1 MKYIH
6 LPTFIIGGV
15 SIFCASVAS
24 FDMTNAIQGYWSGL
38 FVILILT
45 YFIVCICFEK
55 DQLTV
60 FPKDRIMNTVCLL
73 GVLEILYAVFQLV
86 GLVPDNY
93 KYSYFSGSLNN
104 PAVFGM
110 LLSFCIPISVYY
122 ATQTKGRIKV
132 LWELLSLLYGVFIV
146 LSDSRTA
153 ILASICGIIVILV
166 IKLVSIQKLFS
177 CKRSRYIGLISIVAI
192 CVALYYYKRDSA
204 DGRILIWTVCVEMI
218 KDKPWLGWG
227 FDGYI
232 AHYMDYQ
239 ADYLIT
245 HPDSPFIQLAG
256 ETQNPFNEF
265 LHVAIIYGIP
275 CALMFVGVLIWLI
288 WYIYKR
294 VNEYKSI
301 LLSLVC
307 VLIVW
312 CFFCYPFNISFVWLM
327 ILYIILC
334 LVPSKIHL
342 YRSRICA
349 GAVLVLSMCTLYML
363 GASAVHDFRR
373 LYVQESSIHWDYDE
387 IKEKYESMYSDYN
400 EDAFFLYNYG
410 ALLHL
415 YGDYQRSLEV
425 FQQGTKYLSDYNMML
440 LMGDDYQ
447 KLERY
452 DEAIACYKRAGEMI
466 PSRYLPLYY
475 RMKLYQEN
483 EDWDESHRIAHIIL
497 KKENKIKKSKITQ
510 QVIKEATECLKE

>member
-1 MKYIH
+1 MRYLH
-6 LPTFIIGGV
+6 LPTFFVFAV
-15 SIFCASVAS
+15 SIFSISSIHFELV
-24 FDMTNAIQGYWSGL
+24 NAIQYYSTAF
-38 FVILILT
+38 FVILIIIYYICVFGMERHVVLPKDKIFKT
-45 YFIVCICFEK
+45 VCI
-55 DQLTV
+55 LA
-60 FPKDRIMNTVCLL
+60 I
-73 GVLEILYAVFQLV
+73 LEIIYAVFQLF
-86 GLVPDNY
+86 GIVPDNFHY
-93 KYSYFSGSLNN
+93 AYFSGSLNN
-104 PAVFGM
+104 PAIFGM
-110 LLSFCIPISVYY
+110 MLSFCIPISVYY
-122 ATQTKGRIKV
+122 TVKTIGIKHIIWGIFILIFGIFV
-132 LWELLSLLYGVFIV
+132 LCSN
-146 LSDSRTA
+146 SRTA
-153 ILASICGIIVILV
+153 ILASVCGTVIILIMELKFFHIIISNRLYRCIVIV
-166 IKLVSIQKLFS
+166 CIVVS
-177 CKRSRYIGLISIVAI
+177 LII
-192 CVALYYYKRDSA
+192 LYFYKRDSA

-245 HPDSPFIQLAG
+245 HPDSPFILLAG

-275 CALMFVGVLIWLI
+275 CALMFVGILIWSI

-301 LLSLVC
+301 LLSMVC
-307 VLIVW
+307 ILIVW

-342 YRSRICA
+342 YRPKICVVVA
-349 GAVLVLSMCTLYML
+349 LVLSMCTLYML
-363 GASAVHDFRR
+363 GTNAVHDFRR
-373 LYVQESSIHWDYDE
+373 LYVQESSANWDYDE
-387 IKEKYESMYSDYN
+387 IMERYESMYGDYN
-400 EDAFFLYNYG
+400 EDFLFLYNYG

-415 YGDYQRSLEV
+415 YGNYQRSLEV

-475 RMKLYQEN
+475 QMKLYQEN
-483 EDWDESHRIAHIIL
+483 ENLDESHRIAHIIL
-497 KKENKIKKSKITQ
+497 KKENKIKKSRITQ
-510 QVIKEATECLKE
+510 QVIKEAIECLKN